1 MTACASV
8 WVKDRKHGVDFYSR
22 MVALF
27 KVLLPLA
34 ALAILATLFL
44 LSRGIDL
51 DGTIPFAESEVTE
64 RLRDQQITG
73 PFFSGTTPKGD
84 ELIVNARL
92 ARPGGPGK
100 PAEALDV
107 SARLKTAE
115 GVRMTM
121 ESDTVSVHAE
131 HDKAIFAGNVRIVTS
146 TGLEL
151 QTEQLNTALH
161 EVAGETPGTVTGQ
174 APFGD
179 LEAGQME
186 FRAKNKSGPLHFLFK
201 SGVKLVYRPAIK
213 TEN

>member
-1 MTACASV
+1 MDS
-8 WVKDRKHGVDFYSR
+8 YSR

-51 DGTIPFAESEVTE
+51 DATIPFAESEVTE

-92 ARPGGPGK
+92 ARPGGAGK

-115 GVRMTM
+115 GMRMTM
-121 ESDTVSVHAE
+121 DADTVSVQTENDMAMF
-131 HDKAIFAGNVRIVTS
+131 IGNVHIVTS

-151 QTEQLNTALH
+151 RTEQLNTALH
-161 EVAGETPGTVTGQ
+161 DVAGETPGTVIGQ

-186 FRAKNKSGPLHFLFK
+186 FRAKNKSGPLHILFK
-201 SGVKLVYRPAIK
+201 SGVKLVYRPAGK

>member
-1 MTACASV
+1 M
-8 WVKDRKHGVDFYSR
+8 DFYSR
-22 MVALF
+22 IVTFL

-44 LSRGIDL
+44 LSRNIDL
-51 DGTIPFAESEVTE
+51 DTSIPFAESEVTE

-92 ARPGGPGK
+92 ARPGGVGK
-100 PAEALDV
+100 PAEALNV

-115 GVRMTM
+115 GVRLTM
-121 ESDTVSVHAE
+121 DSEVVSV
-131 HDKAIFAGNVRIVTS
+131 DTGNDMATFTGDVHIETS
-146 TGLEL
+146 TGLKM
-151 QTEQLNTALH
+151 QTDVLH
-161 EVAGETPGTVTGQ
+161 TSLEEVSGNAPGHVTGE

-186 FRAKNKSGPLHFLFK
+186 FKAKNKSGPLHILFK
-201 SGVKLVYRPAIK
+201 SGVKLVYRPAK
-213 TEN
+213 KSEN